1 MNERRWFGVRGSLV
15 AAAALAL
22 AACAS
27 TPTRESAG
35 EYMDDSLIT
44 TKVASRL
51 MADPQIH
58 STDIEV
64 ETFKGTVQL
73 SGFVDNRDQA
83 ARAADIASR
92 VPGVR
97 EVHNDLRDK
106 AAADLSSR

>member
-1 MNERRWFGVRGSLV
+1 MSERCWFRARDPLI

-35 EYMDDSLIT
+35 EYMDDSMIT
-44 TKVASRL
+44 TKVIGRL
-51 MADPQIH
+51 VAEPQIH

-64 ETFKGTVQL
+64 TTFKGTVQL
-73 SGFVDNRDQA
+73 SGFVNDRDEA
-83 ARAADIASR
+83 ARAADVASR
-92 VPGVR
+92 VTGVR
-97 EVHNDLRDK
+97 EVKNDLRDK